1 MRVDGRGGCSSNGG
15 GVGLERLLLLFF
27 LVLLPKEAIGG
38 LVDGQCHMVLAPI
51 IGKFSDFLPFL
62 ALPRLGRFC
71 ANAS

>member
-1 MRVDGRGGCSSNGG
+1 
-15 GVGLERLLLLFF
+15 
-27 LVLLPKEAIGG
+27 VLLPKEAIGG